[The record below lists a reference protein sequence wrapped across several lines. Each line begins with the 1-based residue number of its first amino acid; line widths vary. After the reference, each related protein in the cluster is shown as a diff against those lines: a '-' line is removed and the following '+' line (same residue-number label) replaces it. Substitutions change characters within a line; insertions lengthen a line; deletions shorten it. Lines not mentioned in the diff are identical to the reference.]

1 MGELD
6 VLIELSRL
14 FGSDPEYLL
23 AGGGNT
29 SLKKEGRLYV
39 KASGT
44 ALSDITE
51 QGFVVMDL
59 SSLEKIWEK
68 EYPEES
74 RAREAEVLA
83 DMMASRRPGET
94 ARPSVEALLHSLIR
108 GKYVIHTHPALINGM
123 TCGRD
128 GEAAAKALFGDS
140 ALWVPLVEP
149 GYILAREIRQRL
161 AAHQDRTGTYPE
173 IIFLQNHGLFVA
185 GDSRD
190 GILEIHNRIR
200 EKIAS
205 RVDKKPAD
213 DHGPMDATL
222 LAQARETAET
232 CLGQSW
238 LVRGVTGTDLAAFA
252 ADDRAFEPLRLPFNP
267 DQIVYAGPGPMRLAT
282 LSDFSE
288 ALALYRDRWNRL
300 PGSFLLK
307 GVGAF
312 GLGETEKKAD
322 AALALLLDS
331 VKIAIYAESFGG
343 ALPMTEELIIFIR
356 DWEVES
362 YRARVSQ

>member
-1 MGELD
+1 MDELD
-6 VLIELSRL
+6 VLIEMSRL

-29 SLKKEGRLYV
+29 SLKKDDSLYV

-51 QGFVVMDL
+51 SGFVVMDL
-59 SSLEKIWEK
+59 VSLEKIWDK
-68 EYPEES
+68 DYPEES
-74 RAREAEVLA
+74 RAREAEILS

-128 GEAAAKALFGDS
+128 GETAAKELFGDD

-149 GYILAREIRQRL
+149 GYILAREIRGRL
-161 AAHQDRTGTYPE
+161 SAHQDRTGTYPGM
-173 IIFLQNHGLFVA
+173 IFLQNHGLFVA
-185 GDSRD
+185 GNSREE
-190 GILEIHNRIR
+190 ILEIHNRIR

-205 RVDKKPAD
+205 RVNRKPMEN
-213 DHGPMDATL
+213 HGPVDTVL
-222 LAQARETAET
+222 LQEVREAAGK
-232 CLGQSW
+232 CLGQPQY
-238 LVRGVTGTDLAAFA
+238 VKGVTGTDLAACA
-252 ADDRAFEPLRLPFNP
+252 VDDRAFEPLRLPFNP
-267 DQIVYAGPGPMRLAT
+267 DQIVYAGPGPMRLDS
-282 LSDFSE
+282 LSDFSD
-288 ALALYRDRWNRL
+288 ALALYRDRWNRP

-307 GVGAF
+307 DVGAF
-312 GLGETEKKAD
+312 GLGETEKKAE
-322 AALALLLDS
+322 AALLLLLDS
-331 VKIAIYAESFGG
+331 VKIAVYAESFGG

-362 YRARVSQ
+362 YRAKVSQ